1 MTRIISFVFLFSTLT
16 FFVGNAQ
23 NVPDTTFKPSGKL
36 WGYSFGD
43 YYYKAHSDALNRGGA
58 NQYTGIEKGR
68 SAFQFRRVYLGYN
81 YDIHPKFSAE
91 LLLAA
96 EDNLASRTGAVSGD
110 LLSNNKYSFYVK
122 LANLRWKNIWKGT
135 DFVIGQVSTPAFSQ
149 IVEPV
154 WGYRSVERTITD
166 IRRVS
171 SYDLGATLQGKFDPG
186 TGNYGYDL
194 MVSNG
199 TGAKPEN
206 DRFKWFSGDVYAKL
220 FEKKLILQLYADYQ
234 RLNWSD
240 SFHRARNM
248 IKGFA
253 AYTSP
258 MFTIGVES
266 FLSHGLN
273 DVIGKRSSF
282 NDTLSQNSI
291 GASVFVRGQI
301 VKDKLNY
308 FARTDVFNP
317 YTDFN
322 EQSYTDY
329 KGMSAT
335 YEPNS
340 KETFVTAGLDFMP
353 IKNVHFMPNIW
364 YNKYKNQRSNAV
376 GNAKQD
382 HDLVYRFTFY
392 YLYGK

>member
-1 MTRIISFVFLFSTLT
+1 MKLLFSFLAVLIN
-16 FFVGNAQ
+16 FLSFSANAQ
-23 NVPDTTFKPSGKL
+23 QPDSSFKPSGKL

-43 YYYKAHSDALNRGGA
+43 FYFKSHADELNRGGA

-68 SAFQFRRVYLGYN
+68 NAFQFRRVYLGYN

-96 EDNLASRTGAVSGD
+96 EDNSSNRLGVVSGD
-110 LLSNNKYSFYVK
+110 LLTSGKYSFYVK
-122 LANLRWKNIWKGT
+122 LANLRWKNVWKGT
-135 DFVIGQVSTPAFSQ
+135 DLVIGQVSTPVFSQ

-171 SYDLGATLQGKFDPG
+171 SYDLGATLQGKFDPDQ
-186 TGNYGYDL
+186 GNFGYDL

-220 FEKKLILQLYADYQ
+220 FEKKLVLQLYADYQ
-234 RLNWSD
+234 RLNWTD

-248 IKGFA
+248 IKGFV
-253 AYTSP
+253 AYTTP
-258 MFTIGVES
+258 VFTIGVES
-266 FLSHGLN
+266 FLSHGKN
-273 DVIGKRSSF
+273 DVTGKRTGF
-282 NDTLSQNSI
+282 TDTLSANAV
-291 GASVFVRGQI
+291 GTSVFVRGQLL
-301 VKDKLNY
+301 KDKLNY
-308 FARTDVFNP
+308 FARADMYNP

-322 EQSYTDY
+322 EQAYTDY
-329 KGMSAT
+329 KGLTST
-335 YEPNS
+335 YEPNNR
-340 KETFVTAGLDFMP
+340 ETFFTAGLDFMP
-353 IKNVHFMPNIW
+353 IKNVHLMPNIW
-364 YNKYKNQRSNAV
+364 YNKYENQRSNVA

-382 HDLVYRFTFY
+382 HDLVYRLTFY
-392 YLYGK
+392 YVYGK